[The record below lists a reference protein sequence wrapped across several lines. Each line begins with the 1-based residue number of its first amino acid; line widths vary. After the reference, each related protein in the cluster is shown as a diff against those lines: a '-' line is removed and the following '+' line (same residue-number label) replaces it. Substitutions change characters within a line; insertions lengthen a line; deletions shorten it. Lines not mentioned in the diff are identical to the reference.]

1 MSVRRKVLG
10 RGWAFPFGF
19 DPSTGGVAMSADEEN
34 IRQCITLILAT
45 RPGERKMLPEFGCR
59 IHELLF
65 APHTQATAALI
76 SHYVR
81 ESLQRWE
88 PRVELVRV
96 RSRPERGGAIRVEVD
111 YKVIATNAVATLTQ
125 TVASH

>member
-1 MSVRRKVLG
+1 MRKEFLG
-10 RGWAFPFGF
+10 RGFSFPFEVN
-19 DPSTGGVAMSADEEN
+19 PATGAVAMSEYEEN
-34 IRQCITLILAT
+34 IRQCVSVVLGTK
-45 RPGERKMLPEFGCR
+45 PGERQMLPEFGCR